1 MGLGCGHGLPGI
13 FACLKGAAVVHF
25 QDFNSEVL
33 QCLTIPNVAV
43 NIKTNPQYLAPDVE
57 EGPINTETRFFSG
70 DWGEV
75 HRVLSCVCSNEY
87 NIRSDPQLDQAAG
100 YDVILM
106 AETVYSISALPNL
119 YKLIKKCLSNPHGVV
134 YMAAKKYYF
143 GVGGGSRRF
152 LALVEKDGAFA
163 SSLVAEVADGSSN
176 VREVWKLHLK

>member
-1 MGLGCGHGLPGI
+1 MMLASFHLSAGMWSWTSWYICLP
-13 FACLKGAAVVHF
+13 KAVVHF

-43 NIKTNPQYLAPDVE
+43 NIKKNSQHLAPDVE
-57 EGPINTETRFFSG
+57 EGPVNTETRFFSG

-87 NIRSDPQLDQAAG
+87 NIGSRSQLDQAAG

-106 AETVYSISALPNL
+106 AET
-119 YKLIKKCLSNPHGVV
+119 CLSNPHGVV